1 MENARPGFFEI
12 KIVAVPKRI
21 RAARM
26 EKGPAAMTLF
36 SHDIRV
42 RSWRFGSRGDLAGVD
57 IVRTA
62 GLENLLSEGI
72 LADKA
77 RAKKRKRRA
86 RLGQIN
92 QNVVRSAAGTL

>member
-1 MENARPGFFEI
+1 MENARLRFRE
-12 KIVAVPKRI
+12 VQVVSLPKRV
-21 RAARM
+21 RAARV
-26 EKGPAAMTLF
+26 EKCPAAMTLF
-36 SHDIRV
+36 SHDVSV
-42 RSWRFGSRGDLAGVD
+42 RGRRFRSRGDLAGVD

-62 GLENLLSEGI
+62 RLENLLSEGI

>member
-1 MENARPGFFEI
+1 MENARPGFFEV
-12 KIVAVPKRI
+12 KILPFPKRI

-26 EKGPAAMTLF
+26 EKCPVVMILF
-36 SHDIRV
+36 SHDVGV
-42 RSWRFGSRGDLAGVD
+42 RSRRLGSRGDLVGVD

-72 LADKA
+72 LADKV